1 MTGREGG
8 MPMARKMT
16 ALSTLAAFVLMS
28 TACVTWSRKDVKTL
42 ASPLPEDTAV
52 LSVVMKSGQVVEF
65 TKDNP
70 GRVRGYKVVGAG
82 KDVSVREIGITGP
95 FSSIRQDS
103 YGKIIEVVDG
113 KGQGYVVKTVL
124 KAEENRMT
132 ILGVESNRYSIPL
145 SEVSVVQIRKD
156 NSLMVTAI
164 VLGVLVVLPLLISV
178 ALYAL

>member
-1 MTGREGG
+1 MTGKKW
-8 MPMARKMT
+8 ALFILT
-16 ALSTLAAFVLMS
+16 ASVLIS

-42 ASPLPEDTAV
+42 TSPLPEDTAV
-52 LSVVMKSGQVVEF
+52 LSVVMKSGEVIEF

-82 KDVSVREIGITGP
+82 KYASMREIEIVGP

-103 YGKIIEVVDG
+103 YGRVIEVVDG
-113 KGQGYVVKTVL
+113 TGHGYVVKTVL

-132 ILGVESNRYSIPL
+132 ILGAESNRYSIPL
-145 SEVSVVQIRKD
+145 SEVSTVRIRKD

-164 VLGVLVVLPLLISV
+164 VLGVLVVAGLIIPLIAFSIH
-178 ALYAL
+178 